1 MKNFA
6 DYQRAAERTMTLDP
20 ERFGHLVAV
29 FALGLAG
36 ESGEVIEL
44 VKKHIGHGQD
54 LDRLKLRKELGDVLW
69 YLAALCSLCS
79 LDLGDVAAGNIEK
92 LKARYPDGFSKS
104 GAEYLAARSR
114 GEGSR

>member
-1 MKNFA
+1 MNFA

-104 GAEYLAARSR
+104 GAEYLAARAR
-114 GEGSR
+114 DGEGSR